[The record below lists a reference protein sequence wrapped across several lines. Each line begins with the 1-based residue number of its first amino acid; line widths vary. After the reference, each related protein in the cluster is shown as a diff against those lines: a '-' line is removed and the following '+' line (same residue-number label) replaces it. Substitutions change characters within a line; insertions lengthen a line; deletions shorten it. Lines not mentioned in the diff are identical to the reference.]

1 MNPHRPLGILAW
13 AGLLLLLLAVSS
25 LAALC
30 LGSTVIAPGQV
41 LAALAGHAQSQ
52 IVGALVVDLR
62 LPRLFLAILA
72 GATLS
77 VGGLVFQALLRNP
90 LAEPYVLGVS
100 GGAAMGGIGAL
111 LLGFGGMAFRLPAS
125 FCGGI
130 LTLLAVLAVGK
141 RLRASGKNTLL
152 LAGVILNAF
161 CGAVILFFISMTPQ
175 HALASVIYWLMGGLS
190 YNAPVEALA
199 LAGAVLP
206 CLTVVALLAH
216 RMNVLQLGEDT
227 AQTMGVRVAVVR
239 NALLWVTTIMVSA
252 TVATCGP
259 LGFIGLVVP
268 HALRSLFGADHRILV
283 PACALG
289 GGAYLALCDALAR
302 TLPATGE
309 LPVGVVT
316 AMIGAPIFIA
326 LLTRRAS

>member
-1 MNPHRPLGILAW
+1 MNSHRTWRILAW
-13 AGLLLLLLAVSS
+13 AGLLLLLLAASS
-25 LAALC
+25 LTALC
-30 LGSTVIAPGQV
+30 LGSTLISPAQV
-41 LAALAGHAQSQ
+41 LAALGGHAHGS
-52 IVGALVVDLR
+52 ITGALVVDLR

-72 GATLS
+72 GAALS

-100 GGAAMGGIGAL
+100 GGAAIGGIGAL
-111 LLGFGGMAFRLPAS
+111 LLGFGGMALRLPAS

-141 RLRASGKNTLL
+141 RLRASGRNTLL

-161 CGAVILFFISMTPQ
+161 CGALILFLISMTPQ
-175 HALASVIYWLMGGLS
+175 HALASVVYWLMGGLS
-190 YNAPVEALA
+190 YNAPVDALA
-199 LAGAVLP
+199 LAGATLP
-206 CLTVVALLAH
+206 CMAVVALLAH

-227 AQTMGVRVAVVR
+227 AQTMGVRVAAVR
-239 NALLWVTTIMVSA
+239 HALLWATTIMVSA
-252 TVATCGP
+252 TVAICGP